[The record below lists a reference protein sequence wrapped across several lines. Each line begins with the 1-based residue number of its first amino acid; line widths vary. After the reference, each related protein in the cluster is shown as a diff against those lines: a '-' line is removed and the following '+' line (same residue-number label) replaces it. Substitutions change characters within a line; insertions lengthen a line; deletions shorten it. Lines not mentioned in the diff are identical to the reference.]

1 MLTRVSSLKMLK
13 AKLLWSFLP
22 FLLFLPSVSFAQ
34 SYTGH
39 NWYFGNGPYGI
50 RFSRS
55 DGSATLVSN
64 HATLGTGGGAVASDA
79 TNGDLLFYTDGVNIY
94 DRTNTVMPNG
104 SGLVGNAA
112 GNQAVSIAKVPGQDN
127 QYYVFT
133 NSANG
138 ATPGSVSYRIV
149 DTSLGGN
156 GVFPAPPA
164 GEGTTASNTA
174 VTGLA
179 ATSEA
184 MLIVPQ
190 ANSDN
195 FYLITHVN
203 GSATYNVTLFTPTGP
218 TTTTTF
224 TGLGLIERAANFSY
238 HPGTGQIAVSPQ
250 EATRDV
256 EILDFNPAT
265 GQLTFQQRVV
275 NSA

>member
-22 FLLFLPSVSFAQ
+22 FLLILPSISFAQ
-34 SYTGH
+34 SSYTGH

-64 HATLGTGGGAVASDA
+64 HAALGTGGGAVASDA

-112 GNQAVSIAKVPGQDN
+112 GNQAVAIAKVPGQDN

-138 ATPGSVSYRIV
+138 ATPGSISYRIV
-149 DTSLGGN
+149 DMSLGGN
-156 GVFPAPPA
+156 AVFPAPPA
-164 GEGTTASNTA
+164 GEGTTAGNTA

-179 ATSEA
+179 STSEA

-190 ANSDN
+190 PNSDN
-195 FYLITHVN
+195 FWLITHVN
-203 GSATYNVTLFTPTGP
+203 GSASYNVTLFTPTGP

-224 TGLGLIERAANFSY
+224 AGAGLIEHAANFSY
-238 HPGTGQIAVSPQ
+238 YPGTSGGNGRIAVSPQ

-256 EILDFNPAT
+256 EIFD
-265 GQLTFQQRVV
+265 
-275 NSA
+275 